1 MSKMKSAMKAA
12 LKHEPW
18 VLVSVITANAG
29 LQYWRDGQ
37 VSPIDWFGMLLG
49 TLLVTVVA
57 VLGEMYWMSKSK

>member
-1 MSKMKSAMKAA
+1 MSKMKSAMKAV

-18 VLVSVITANAG
+18 IFVSVITINAG

-37 VSPIDWFGMLLG
+37 VSPIEWLGILLG

-57 VLGEMYWMSKSK
+57 VLGEIYWPSKSK

>member
-1 MSKMKSAMKAA
+1 MSKTKSAMKAV

-18 VLVSVITANAG
+18 VIMSVITVNAG

-37 VSPIDWFGMLLG
+37 VSATDWFGMLLG